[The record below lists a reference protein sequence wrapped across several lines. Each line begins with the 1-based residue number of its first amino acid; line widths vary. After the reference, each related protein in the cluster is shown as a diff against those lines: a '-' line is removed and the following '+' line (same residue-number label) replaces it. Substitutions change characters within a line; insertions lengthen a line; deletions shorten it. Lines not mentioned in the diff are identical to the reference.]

1 MLSEILL
8 MGTCLILLG
17 MNIYTYRLTKNKKVL
32 IASGIFV
39 IFFLQG
45 LFAFFSEFLDL
56 FDFSK
61 EARVLMFVDVL
72 AVLIIYA
79 ATVKS

>member
-1 MLSEILL
+1 
-8 MGTCLILLG
+8 
-17 MNIYTYRLTKNKKVL
+17 MNIYTYRITKNKKVL
-32 IASGIFV
+32 IVSGLLV

-45 LFAFFSEFLDL
+45 LLAFLSEFLGWL
-56 FDFSK
+56 DFIK
-61 EARVLMFVDVL
+61 ELRILMFVDVL